1 MTPELFLGVD
11 GGASRSRARICDAA
25 GRLLGEGAAGP
36 ANTRLGLAE
45 TLREVVTAARQAAV
59 AAGLGDDL
67 GRLHAGLGLAGATG
81 PEEIGLILAQP
92 LPFASVAA
100 DSDAYAAW
108 LGASGGK
115 DGAILIVGTGSC
127 GLAVVGGKRINVGG
141 WGDIISDDGS
151 GNAIGRALLRRA
163 LWSLEGLAP
172 TSPAR

>member
-11 GGASRSRARICDAA
+11 GGASRSRARIRDAA

-36 ANTRLGLAE
+36 AVRLGLAE

-92 LPFASVAA
+92 LPFAWWRRTAMPMPPGWARPAA
-100 DSDAYAAW
+100 
-108 LGASGGK
+108 
-115 DGAILIVGTGSC
+115 
-127 GLAVVGGKRINVGG
+127 RM
-141 WGDIISDDGS
+141 
-151 GNAIGRALLRRA
+151 
-163 LWSLEGLAP
+163 
-172 TSPAR
+172 ARS